1 MTSEARNGDN
11 LHCLVRRSMAE
22 DRENR
27 RKARHNCTADV
38 SDIRPYSNSAL
49 CDLVDAVDHI
59 LTPNAEHENPR
70 ERKP

>member
-1 MTSEARNGDN
+1 MSEARTNGDN

-27 RKARHNCTADV
+27 HKARHNCTADV

-59 LTPNAEHENPR
+59 LTPNTENQAEPR
-70 ERKP
+70 